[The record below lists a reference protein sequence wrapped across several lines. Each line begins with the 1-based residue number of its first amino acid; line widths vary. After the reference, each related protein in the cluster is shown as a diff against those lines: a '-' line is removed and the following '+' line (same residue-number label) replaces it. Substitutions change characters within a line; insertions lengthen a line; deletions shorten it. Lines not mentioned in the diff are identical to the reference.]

1 MCSQHE
7 HEHTHADG
15 VTHTHPHDHTH
26 DHDHD
31 HDHGHTH
38 DHEHTHDH
46 THSHEHH
53 SPEEALALLAY
64 MVQHNRHHA
73 EELHELAHSMED
85 EAAQLIHDAILDFN
99 LGNEKLDEALRLLKG
114 E

>member
-1 MCSQHE
+1 MCSHD

-15 VTHTHPHDHTH
+15 VTHTHPHTHDHDHCHEHTH
-26 DHDHD
+26 DHDH
-31 HDHGHTH
+31 G
-38 DHEHTHDH
+38 HEHTHAQ
-46 THSHEHH
+46 H
-53 SPEEALALLAY
+53 SPEETLALLAY

-85 EAAQLIHDAILDFN
+85 EPAQLIHDAILDFN
-99 LGNEKLDEALRLLKG
+99 LGNEKLDEALKLLKG